1 MCIARRSIQI
11 RATNVYRRKLPRTAN
26 QSGFAESLSGANLAA
41 LPMRTRL
48 ARREKPLDLEGQLG
62 HNVLRRAS
70 NVLGNVTR
78 GVGGIPKGIR

>member
-1 MCIARRSIQI
+1 
-11 RATNVYRRKLPRTAN
+11 
-26 QSGFAESLSGANLAA
+26 
-41 LPMRTRL
+41 MRTRL